1 MGNMLRS
8 IIRRVNRRESGPPL
22 HQAFFTDL
30 VEKTDNFS
38 GVTWLGQP
46 IWQNIF
52 DLWTIQETLFE
63 IKPALLIECGTNR
76 GGSAFFY
83 ASLFDLM
90 GHGRVV
96 TVDVEKMHEISHPRI
111 TFLVGDSVGPEVV
124 ERVRSAV
131 DAADG
136 PVMVILDSDHSE
148 PHVAR
153 ELEAYS
159 PFVTDGSFLLCQD
172 GVMDVLPALSN
183 GLPGPLPA
191 IREFLRHHPE
201 FEADVERSERFLI
214 THHPMGWLRR
224 RPGPAAA
231 RGTRT

>member
-1 MGNMLRS
+1 MGNKLRE
-8 IIRRVNRRESGPPL
+8 IIRRVQEPRSGPSL
-22 HQAFFTDL
+22 HRAFFTDL
-30 VEKTDNFS
+30 VKKTDNFS

-46 IWQNIF
+46 IWQNVF

-76 GGSAFFY
+76 GGSALFY
-83 ASLFDLM
+83 AHLFDLM

-96 TVDVEKMHEISHPRI
+96 TIDIETMHEITHPRI
-111 TFLVGDSVGPEVV
+111 TFLVGDSVAVDIV
-124 ERVRSAV
+124 AKVRSAV
-131 DAADG
+131 DDAGG
-136 PVMVILDSDHSE
+136 PVMVILDSDHGA

-159 PFVTDGSFLLCQD
+159 RFVTDGSFLLCQD
-172 GVMDVLPALSN
+172 GVMDVLPALGN

-191 IREFLRHHPE
+191 IREFLGRHPE
-201 FEADVERSERFLI
+201 FEVDEARSERFLI

-224 RPGPAAA
+224 RGPAATA
-231 RGTRT
+231 VD